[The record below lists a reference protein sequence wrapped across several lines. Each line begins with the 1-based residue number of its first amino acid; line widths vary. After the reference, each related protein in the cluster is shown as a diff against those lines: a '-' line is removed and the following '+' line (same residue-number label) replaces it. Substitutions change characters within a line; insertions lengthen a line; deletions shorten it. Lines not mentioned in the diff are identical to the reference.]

1 LRGPTNSQEHEP
13 TGDLRRFRR
22 TGLEAATYDHGW
34 SQGRGPGWRHG
45 SSDPGAGEK
54 GVAIDINGETE
65 SVSVIQNELRE
76 TRAPLSRI
84 GILIAA
90 ETRDI
95 RCVENRIQGFAIPIS
110 DLRKR

>member
-1 LRGPTNSQEHEP
+1 
-13 TGDLRRFRR
+13 
-22 TGLEAATYDHGW
+22 
-34 SQGRGPGWRHG
+34 
-45 SSDPGAGEK
+45 
-54 GVAIDINGETE
+54 
-65 SVSVIQNELRE
+65 VIQNELRE